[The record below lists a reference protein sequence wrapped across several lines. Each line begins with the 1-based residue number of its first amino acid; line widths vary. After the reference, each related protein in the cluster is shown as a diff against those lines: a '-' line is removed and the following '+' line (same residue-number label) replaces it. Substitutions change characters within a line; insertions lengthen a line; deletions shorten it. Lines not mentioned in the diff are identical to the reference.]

1 MENQEYQRI
10 LKYLRDN
17 ETPHHLKTEQ
27 QKKKFRNYCKVFEEI
42 EGKLFKKNKFGLNR
56 QVITIEHVE
65 ALLYLYH
72 DDPVAGHLGANK
84 MYKKLTRTYYW
95 SKMFVAVQRY
105 V

>member
-1 MENQEYQRI
+1 MEPEEYRRI
-10 LKYLRDN
+10 TRYLRDD
-17 ETPHHLKTEQ
+17 EMPYHLKTEQ

-84 MYKKLTRTYYW
+84 MYKKLTWTYYW
-95 SKMFVAVQRY
+95 PKLFQEIRLY
-105 V
+105 